1 MTMCLRVGYEPAKN
15 LCYRD
20 SPTAQNALLSQNN
33 ALHRLETCDF
43 LRFNCFPDFHIPSDP
58 RESMA
63 TFFHVRVQNVLLRL
77 PPAEATFE
85 KSKIPLQCN
94 PKFLP
99 MTGLGAVSPAHKQ
112 TFEQVQV
119 YKKTMSKYQDEKQ
132 APLNNEE
139 REFDVSKNFRFDIAA
154 TSSMSRIEHWHAE
167 TIHAMGILAN

>member
-43 LRFNCFPDFHIPSDP
+43 LRFNCFPDFHI
-58 RESMA
+58 
-63 TFFHVRVQNVLLRL
+63 
-77 PPAEATFE
+77 PAEATFE